1 MITAYPT
8 PSPVNVSATSTP
20 LYYMTAY
27 PSHNPNNETD
37 NGFASILAKLPV
49 SSNTATILGGVAV
62 GLASLGGIAFAV
74 HYMRNGGTLAGLM
87 QKAKD
92 NKGKL
97 LAMTDQL
104 PLTEAQKA
112 ALHNP
117 TSLLPA
123 DVAAAIQNPQSLV
136 DKLPVPDSL
145 KEQINQVVPATPE
158 ALLAV
163 VQDPAALKAH
173 VQAQVHTLMEKLPVR
188 VGCDSS
194 LPLDGAKALPLHHV
208 PDAIKGVV
216 PTSPEALL
224 AAVQD
229 PAALTAHVQALV
241 QAQVQAQM
249 AIVQSQVQALVPAD
263 VVVAVAEEK
272 KPE

>member
-1 MITAYPT
+1 
-8 PSPVNVSATSTP
+8 
-20 LYYMTAY
+20 MTAY

-62 GLASLGGIAFAV
+62 GLAGLGGIAFAI
-74 HYMRNGGTLAGLM
+74 YYLRNGGTLTGLM

-92 NKGKL
+92 NQGKL

-123 DVAAAIQNPQSLV
+123 DMANAIQNPQSLV
-136 DKLPVPDSL
+136 DKLPVPAAL

-158 ALLAV
+158 ALLAA
-163 VQDPAALKAH
+163 VQDPKALKAQ
-173 VQAQVHTLMEKLPVR
+173 VQALVQANAQTLLEK
-188 VGCDSS
+188 
-194 LPLDGAKALPLHHV
+194 LPLHHV
-208 PDAIKGVV
+208 PDAIKEVV
-216 PTSPEALL
+216 SPEALF

-229 PAALTAHVQALV
+229 PESLKAHVQALV
-241 QAQVQAQM
+241 QAQVHAQM
-249 AIVQSQVQALVPAD
+249 AGLASTDIGVT
-263 VVVAVAEEK
+263 VAQEK
-272 KPE
+272 KAE

>member
-1 MITAYPT
+1 
-8 PSPVNVSATSTP
+8 
-20 LYYMTAY
+20 MTAY

-173 VQAQVHTLMEKLPVR
+173 VQAQVHTLMEKLPV
-188 VGCDSS
+188 
-194 LPLDGAKALPLHHV
+194 

-249 AIVQSQVQALVPAD
+249 AIVESQVQALVPAD

>member
-1 MITAYPT
+1 
-8 PSPVNVSATSTP
+8 
-20 LYYMTAY
+20 MTAY

-37 NGFASILAKLPV
+37 NGLASILAKLPV

-62 GLASLGGIAFAV
+62 GLAGLGGIGFAV
-74 HYMRNGGTLAGLM
+74 HYMRNGGTLSGLL

-97 LAMTDQL
+97 LAMADQL

-136 DKLPVPDSL
+136 DKLPVPDAI
-145 KEQINQVVPATPE
+145 KEQINQIVPATPE
-158 ALLAV
+158 ALLAA
-163 VQDPAALKAH
+163 VQNPEALKAQ
-173 VQAQVHTLMEKLPVR
+173 VQALAQAQVHTLMEKLPVR
-188 VGCDSS
+188 
-194 LPLDGAKALPLHHV
+194 LDGAKV
-208 PDAIKGVV
+208 PDAIKEVV
-216 PTSPEALL
+216 SPEALL
-224 AAVQD
+224 ATVQD

-263 VVVAVAEEK
+263 VVVAIAEEK